1 MTDNKNRAAAEV
13 RTVLNK
19 KGGSLASSGAVSY
32 LFKKCGMI
40 KIFKKI
46 NEEKIMEMLIN
57 SGIEDYLKVENFQD
71 ETIVT
76 VPLNLTS
83 QANEALE
90 QETGSKTTTRIIFD
104 PESLIANKE
113 KQKSIIEL
121 LEQLEDLDD
130 VNCVW
135 TNLDVDEAALN
146 L

>member
-1 MTDNKNRAAAEV
+1 
-13 RTVLNK
+13 
-19 KGGSLASSGAVSY
+19 
-32 LFKKCGMI
+32 
-40 KIFKKI
+40 
-46 NEEKIMEMLIN
+46 MLIN